1 MALKFRRGNTA
12 QQSGSLAFGEP
23 YFNTDFNTLVVGS
36 TAGDVVLASAGTSS
50 AFVGAHVSASG
61 YVSASSLEITGNANI
76 GGDVTIGGKIQIGD
90 NTSDTVNVVASLSSS
105 LIPSLTN
112 TFDLGDLTHFWRDLY
127 ISTGSIKMV
136 DSTSGQVVTTINS
149 VAGGGIQIGNVQI
162 TTASIAFVD
171 NSGNVTQ
178 NVAASSSVGGT
189 ISDYVTTGSFNTYTS
204 SNDTAVAT
212 NSASAAGAF
221 ASASSYS
228 SSLATSISAS
238 KAEYTSFSASNASTD
253 NTQTTNIT
261 AASASAWGAFQSASA
276 YSSSAATVAITNA
289 NSAAGAF
296 ASASAYS
303 GSFYT
308 TINTNIGNINSNSQS
323 AAGAFASA
331 SAYSSSAATTYAVL
345 NRANTFIGAQDVSG
359 SLNITGSIIPGA
371 HNVYSLGS
379 ATRQWRDIYVSSG
392 SIYMNG
398 TAILSSNAT
407 DLTLT
412 TDVGQSLKILETAAD
427 TITLQTAEGNIA
439 LNSTG
444 AGDVILDPNTGV
456 VSIKGT
462 LQIQDGNKVTSSGGN
477 TIQFGNNVAITGS
490 LITTGAL
497 TVGGNFVVNGTT
509 TTIDSTTVNIGDN
522 IIVLNGTNTTNGG
535 IYVKDGA
542 GASTLTGSMLWDTT
556 NDKWIAGTLG
566 NEIAILRATGDS
578 IVSGSSQITLSSTTG
593 YSTFSSSVDSRIITN
608 LNSAAGAFA
617 SASAYS
623 GSFYTTINT
632 NIDNITTA
640 QNSANGAYASASAYS
655 SSAATVAITNANSA
669 AGAFASAS
677 AYSGSF
683 YTTINTNIGNITT
696 AQNSA
701 NGAYASASAYSSSFA
716 AATTTINGTG
726 VKIGTTNTITAAAT
740 TLTGTYLNSTVTGS
754 ALTAVGTI
762 TTGVWNGTA
771 IANGNLA
778 NSSVTVTAGTGMSGG
793 GAVALGSSVT
803 LTNAGVTSNVAGTG
817 VSVSGATGAV
827 TISIGQAVATSSNV
841 QFNSIGVGVAASA
854 TAGRIDA
861 SGDVV
866 AYSSSDRNFKE
877 NITPIENP
885 IEKIRKISG
894 NTYDWKADLKDV
906 HGYEGND
913 VGVIAQEIEEVLP
926 QIVTTRENGYKAV
939 KYEKLVALLI
949 EGIKAQQN
957 QIDSLTIEIE
967 NLKKNNS
974 L

>member
-1 MALKFRRGNTA
+1 MGLKFRRGTTA
-12 QQSGSLAFGEP
+12 QKSGSLAFGEP
-23 YFNTDFNTLVVGS
+23 YVNTDLGTLQIGGANGDITLGSSGTGS
-36 TAGDVVLASAGTSS
+36 TG
-50 AFVGAHVSASG
+50 AFGAISG
-61 YVSASSLEITGNANI
+61 SGLDITGNANI
-76 GGDVTIGGKIQIGD
+76 AGNLTLGGNITIGD
-90 NTSDTVNVVASLSSS
+90 NTSDTIAITANLSSS
-105 LIPSLTN
+105 LIPSNDNVFNIGSTSYKYANVYATTISASAFTGLANLTTYSTSVDSRLVTN
-112 TFDLGDLTHFWRDLY
+112 T
-127 ISTGSIKMV
+127 
-136 DSTSGQVVTTINS
+136 N
-149 VAGGGIQIGNVQI
+149 
-162 TTASIAFVD
+162 
-171 NSGNVTQ
+171 
-178 NVAASSSVGGT
+178 
-189 ISDYVTTGSFNTYTS
+189 
-204 SNDTAVAT
+204 
-212 NSASAAGAF
+212 SAAGAF
-221 ASASSYS
+221 ASAS
-228 SSLATSISAS
+228 
-238 KAEYTSFSASNASTD
+238 
-253 NTQTTNIT
+253 
-261 AASASAWGAFQSASA
+261 A
-276 YSSSAATVAITNA
+276 YSGSAAVVAQTNA

-303 GSFYT
+303 G
-308 TINTNIGNINSNSQS
+308 
-323 AAGAFASA
+323 
-331 SAYSSSAATTYAVL
+331 SAATTYAVL

-359 SLNITGSIIPGA
+359 SLNMTGSIIPGA

-379 ATRQWRDIYVSSG
+379 TTRQWKDIYVSSG

-412 TDVGQSLKILETAAD
+412 TDAGQSLKILETAAD
-427 TITLQTAEGNIA
+427 TITLQTAEGN
-439 LNSTG
+439 LTLTSTG
-444 AGDVILDPNTGV
+444 AGDVILDPNSGV

-462 LQIQDGNKVTSSGGN
+462 LQVQDGNKITSSGGN
-477 TIQFGNNVAITGS
+477 TIQFGNNVAVTGS

-578 IVSGSSQITLSSTTG
+578 IVSSSTQISISDTTG
-593 YSTFSSSVDSRIITN
+593 YTTFSSSVDSRLVTN
-608 LNSAAGAFA
+608 TNSAAGAFA

-623 GSFYTTINT
+623 ASIYTRDANQDTL
-632 NIDNITTA
+632 ITA
-640 QNSANGAYASASAYS
+640 ASASAW
-655 SSAATVAITNANSA
+655 
-669 AGAFASAS
+669 GAFQSAS
-677 AYSGSF
+677 SYSGSLATSISASNATAAA
-683 YTTINTNIGNITT
+683 YSASIANNTITF
-696 AQNSA
+696 
-701 NGAYASASAYSSSFA
+701 NGAAVKLGGSATIT
-716 AATTTINGTG
+716 ATATNALTIGTG
-726 VKIGTTNTITAAAT
+726 LSGTSYNGGSAVTIANSGVTSITTNTG
-740 TLTGTYLNSTVTGS
+740 LSTNAS
-754 ALTAVGTI
+754 AVGGVTI
-762 TTGVWNGTA
+762 TNT
-771 IANGNLA
+771 
-778 NSSVTVTAGTGMSGG
+778 
-793 GAVALGSSVT
+793 
-803 LTNAGVTSNVAGTG
+803 GVTSNVAGTG

-827 TISIGQAVATSSNV
+827 TISIGQAVATTDNV
-841 QFNSIGVGVAASA
+841 RFNSVGVGMAASA

-861 SGDVV
+861 AGDVV
-866 AYSSSDRNFKE
+866 AYSSSDKNFKE

>member
-303 GSFYT
+303 
-308 TINTNIGNINSNSQS
+308 
-323 AAGAFASA
+323 
-331 SAYSSSAATTYAVL
+331 SSAATTYAVL

-412 TDVGQSLKILETAAD
+412 TDAGQSLKILETAAD